1 MAESSLCGVIVIIVF
16 AFLLSYMRG
25 VDDVNM
31 DSYDR
36 YYGVADGGRTRGMFG
51 TIYDAKGHVDTW
63 ATLSDPNPYWH

>member
-25 VDDVNM
+25 VDEDNM

-36 YYGVADGGRTRGMFG
+36 YYGVAEEGRTRGMFG
-51 TIYDAKGHVDTW
+51 TIYDAEGHVDTW
-63 ATLSDPNPYWH
+63 ATLTDPNPYWH